1 MIVFFLMIRRPPRST
16 RTDTLFPYTTLFRSW
31 SRWVRR
37 GSALFSWKWTPE
49 RLPVRRRERAV
60 VVSPWR
66 TAVARGAR
74 FREALWRSLRVRWMW
89 WAGNAGASLAWG
101 GVFPAEGRAP
111 SPAPWVRPPPPAGAV
126 LPAALTF
133 PAAARG
139 GAAGR
144 PMCKEW

>member
-37 GSALFSWKWTPE
+37 GSALFSRKWTPE

-74 FREALWRSLRVRWMW
+74 FREALWRYLRVRWMG
-89 WAGNAGASLAWG
+89 WAGNAGASLAWE
-101 GVFPAEGRAP
+101 GVFPAGGRAP
-111 SPAPWVRPPPPAGAV
+111 SPATLERPLPRAGAV
-126 LPAALTF
+126 RSSAVPLP
-133 PAAARG
+133 
-139 GAAGR
+139 
-144 PMCKEW
+144 